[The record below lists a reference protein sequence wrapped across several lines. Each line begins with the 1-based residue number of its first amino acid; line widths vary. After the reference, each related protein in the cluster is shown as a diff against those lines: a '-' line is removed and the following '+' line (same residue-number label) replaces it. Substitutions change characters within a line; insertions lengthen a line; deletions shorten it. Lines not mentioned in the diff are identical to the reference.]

1 MKDPLGFAIRYF
13 ERTSHT
19 KVSSI
24 REIEGGTGN
33 NLFLVNWDYVVRV
46 KRKNDVDGEF
56 NTPNTEVAAIS
67 FAQKIPFS
75 PIAPI
80 CHYDS
85 VNGNKI
91 ETAIKD
97 VEPLV
102 SDNEH
107 VTLANLKRVI
117 DAIKVFHQAQPVYS
131 FSAEHRFY
139 SYKKKSGEA
148 LPAGYEKKVLRDALR
163 IIESE
168 DLVLSHN
175 DLWAGNILLPSSEP
189 SKAYLIDLE
198 FASGNADIFDLASL
212 LEENEIPENLCL
224 EAIRYYYGL
233 NFDEEKVERVKKMM
247 LFLDALWF
255 YWAMARYKETGKEA
269 FRSIAKTKKER
280 FLRSFRKSISD

>member
-13 ERTSHT
+13 ERNSGT

-24 REIEGGTGN
+24 KEIDGGTGN
-33 NLFLVNWDYVVRV
+33 NLYLVNWDFIVRI

-56 NTPNTEVAAIS
+56 NTPNTEVAAIAH
-67 FAQKIPFS
+67 AQKVPQA
-75 PIAPI
+75 PIAPL

-91 ETAIKD
+91 EAAIKD

-102 SDNEH
+102 SENELI
-107 VTLANLKRVI
+107 TLFNLKRVI
-117 DAIKVFHQAQPVYS
+117 DAIKVFHKAQPMYS

-139 SYKKKSGEA
+139 SYKKKSGES
-148 LPAGYEKKVLRDALR
+148 LPAGYERKVLRDAIR

-175 DLWAGNILLPSSEP
+175 DLWAGNILLPSAEP
-189 SKAYLIDLE
+189 NKAYLIDLE

-224 EAIRYYYGL
+224 EAIRYYYQDA
-233 NFDEEKVERVKKMM
+233 FDEEKVERVKKMM

-255 YWAMARYKETGKEA
+255 YWAMARYKETGKKL
-269 FRSIAKTKKER
+269 FLPIAKTKKER